1 MKNKKIIIA
10 LSIVAV
16 LAAAF
21 IALYAYMHHPRTVE
35 FTVEAAEE
43 TTGETRTVTTELTL
57 TRTIFGN
64 KRLRGTMAFGDVT
77 FYLKLN
83 GGAGDTMRIIEVY
96 TEKPGDVRDS
106 KYKNYNGNNGSTQPC
121 GMLYLDTGVD
131 YVNGFHVTLDR
142 NEDGY
147 CHYTER
153 ETTEMWDAGMQSLS
167 ANVIAAIED
176 IIY

>member
-1 MKNKKIIIA
+1 MKNKKIIIV
-10 LSIVAV
+10 LSIVVV
-16 LAAAF
+16 LAVAF
-21 IALYAYMHHPRTVE
+21 VALYAYMHHPHTVE

-57 TRTIFGN
+57 TRTVFGN
-64 KRLRGTMAFGDVT
+64 KRLRGTMTLGDVT

-83 GGAGDTMRIIEVY
+83 GGSGDVMRIIEVY

-106 KYKNYNGNNGSTQPC
+106 NYKNYNGKGGSTQPC
-121 GMLYLDTGVD
+121 GTLYLDTGID

-142 NEDGY
+142 NENGY
-147 CHYTER
+147 CFYTER
-153 ETTEMWDAGMQSLS
+153 STTEMWDAGMQSLS
-167 ANVIAAIED
+167 ADVIAAIED